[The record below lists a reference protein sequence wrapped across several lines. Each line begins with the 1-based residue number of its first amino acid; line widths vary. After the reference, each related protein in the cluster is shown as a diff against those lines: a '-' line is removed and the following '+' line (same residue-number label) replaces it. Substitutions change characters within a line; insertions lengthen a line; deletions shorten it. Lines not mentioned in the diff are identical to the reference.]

1 MVMRMGTKATR
12 KDFYMEIRKSP
23 GRFLSILFI
32 VALGVAFFSGIRAS
46 EPSMRLTGDSYY
58 DQEKLMDLKTVST
71 YGITEDDLKAFQKVD
86 GVAAAEG
93 AYSADFLSTTG
104 ENQQVLHVMSLQEKM
119 NQVTVSEGRLP
130 KKAGECLAD
139 DEMGYEIGDIIKLE
153 SGTDAP
159 VSDTL
164 KEEELTVVGLGN
176 SPCYISFGRGSTTIG
191 TGSIDGF
198 LVVPDSTFVLEVY
211 TEAYLQVEG
220 ARELTAYT
228 DAYDE
233 RVETVMEKVEA
244 ITKERGQI
252 RRQELVDEAN
262 EAITEAK
269 EELEAGRTEAE
280 TTLADAEAQI
290 ASGESQI
297 AAAGAEIQSGKS
309 QITAARSTLEARQQ
323 EIKEAKAQYDAGI
336 LEWSN
341 GKTAYDQA
349 EAAFLQKKAE
359 TEPLLEAA
367 RAQLTELEGQIQTL
381 QGQLSGVQ
389 EAIRPLEEKE
399 ASGTLTSDEEKLLEG
414 LRMQE
419 STLEGAITEAQNGYN
434 TLSAKVTAGQQ
445 ELDAASAQLAGVKA
459 ALDASQAQLAT
470 AYSQIQSGQSQIQA
484 GYAELGSKEKELASG
499 ETELL
504 ASQAELSEAK
514 RKAEEGRIKAE
525 EELAEGEQKIAD
537 SEAEVQKIELPKWY
551 LTDRSS
557 LPEFSGYGENA
568 DRMRA
573 IGKVFPVIFFL
584 VAALISL
591 TSMTRMVEEQRTQ
604 IGTMKALGYG
614 KFTIASKYLGYAL
627 LASAGGSVIGV
638 LVGEKVLPYIIIYAY
653 GIMYHH
659 IPEILVPYHV
669 GYALAASFVAIACTL
684 GATMLSCYRE
694 MGAQPAVLMR
704 PPAPKNG
711 KRVLLERVG
720 FIWKHL
726 SFIWK
731 STVRNLMRYKKRF
744 FMTIFGIGGC
754 MALMLVGFG
763 LRDSIFEIADLQYA
777 QIQTYDGSIFPEEDL
792 TEAEEAELEKFL
804 SKDPDVSRFMNAT
817 MMNVTLKHGEK
828 ERDAYQC
835 VFADPG
841 EVEKYVNFRDRRT
854 KKAYE
859 LTDEGVILS
868 EKTAKL
874 LNVEAGQKIEIKDEA
889 AGNPKVKVTAIC
901 ENYMGHYIYFTPA
914 CYEKVYGRI
923 PEYNCLLFAAKDSCT
938 KEELEKAGEDILARD
953 EVLSVSY
960 MHEIEKQLNEML
972 KSLNLVI
979 VVLIISA
986 GMLAFVVLYNL
997 NNINIAERQ
1006 RELATLKVLGFYDKE
1021 VGAYVYRENILL
1033 TFIGALVGA
1042 GLGRILHLFII
1053 QTVEVDAAMFGR
1065 NINPPSYLYSLLFTI
1080 AFSLIVNGVMYFKLK
1095 KIDMVESLKSIE

>member
-233 RVETVMEKVEA
+233 RVEEVMEKVEA

-309 QITAARSTLEARQQ
+309 QITAARSTLEAKQQ

-484 GYAELGSKEKELASG
+484 GFAELGSKEKELASG

-514 RKAEEGRIKAE
+514 RKEEEGRIKAE

-653 GIMYHH
+653 GS
-659 IPEILVPYHV
+659 PYSGNISTVSYRICV
-669 GYALAASFVAIACTL
+669 GGLLCGNCVYVRSDNV
-684 GATMLSCYRE
+684 
-694 MGAQPAVLMR
+694 
-704 PPAPKNG
+704 
-711 KRVLLERVG
+711 VLLSG
-720 FIWKHL
+720 NG
-726 SFIWK
+726 
-731 STVRNLMRYKKRF
+731 STACS
-744 FMTIFGIGGC
+744 T
-754 MALMLVGFG
+754 
-763 LRDSIFEIADLQYA
+763 
-777 QIQTYDGSIFPEEDL
+777 
-792 TEAEEAELEKFL
+792 
-804 SKDPDVSRFMNAT
+804 
-817 MMNVTLKHGEK
+817 
-828 ERDAYQC
+828 DA
-835 VFADPG
+835 
-841 EVEKYVNFRDRRT
+841 
-854 KKAYE
+854 
-859 LTDEGVILS
+859 
-868 EKTAKL
+868 
-874 LNVEAGQKIEIKDEA
+874 
-889 AGNPKVKVTAIC
+889 
-901 ENYMGHYIYFTPA
+901 
-914 CYEKVYGRI
+914 
-923 PEYNCLLFAAKDSCT
+923 
-938 KEELEKAGEDILARD
+938 
-953 EVLSVSY
+953 
-960 MHEIEKQLNEML
+960 
-972 KSLNLVI
+972 
-979 VVLIISA
+979 SA
-986 GMLAFVVLYNL
+986 GA
-997 NNINIAERQ
+997 
-1006 RELATLKVLGFYDKE
+1006 
-1021 VGAYVYRENILL
+1021 
-1033 TFIGALVGA
+1033 
-1042 GLGRILHLFII
+1042 
-1053 QTVEVDAAMFGR
+1053 
-1065 NINPPSYLYSLLFTI
+1065 
-1080 AFSLIVNGVMYFKLK
+1080 
-1095 KIDMVESLKSIE
+1095 

>member
-58 DQEKLMDLKTVST
+58 DQEELMDLKTVST

-233 RVETVMEKVEA
+233 RVEEVMEKVEA

-309 QITAARSTLEARQQ
+309 QITAARSTLEAKQQ

-389 EAIRPLEEKE
+389 EAISSLEEKE
-399 ASGTLTSDEEKLLEG
+399 ASGTLTSDEEKILEG

-484 GYAELGSKEKELASG
+484 GFAELGSKEKELASG

-514 RKAEEGRIKAE
+514 RKAEEGRLKAE

-627 LASAGGSVIGV
+627 LASA
-638 LVGEKVLPYIIIYAY
+638 
-653 GIMYHH
+653 
-659 IPEILVPYHV
+659 
-669 GYALAASFVAIACTL
+669 
-684 GATMLSCYRE
+684 
-694 MGAQPAVLMR
+694 
-704 PPAPKNG
+704 
-711 KRVLLERVG
+711 
-720 FIWKHL
+720 
-726 SFIWK
+726 
-731 STVRNLMRYKKRF
+731 
-744 FMTIFGIGGC
+744 
-754 MALMLVGFG
+754 
-763 LRDSIFEIADLQYA
+763 
-777 QIQTYDGSIFPEEDL
+777 
-792 TEAEEAELEKFL
+792 EEA
-804 SKDPDVSRFMNAT
+804 
-817 MMNVTLKHGEK
+817 
-828 ERDAYQC
+828 
-835 VFADPG
+835 
-841 EVEKYVNFRDRRT
+841 
-854 KKAYE
+854 
-859 LTDEGVILS
+859 
-868 EKTAKL
+868 
-874 LNVEAGQKIEIKDEA
+874 
-889 AGNPKVKVTAIC
+889 
-901 ENYMGHYIYFTPA
+901 
-914 CYEKVYGRI
+914 
-923 PEYNCLLFAAKDSCT
+923 
-938 KEELEKAGEDILARD
+938 
-953 EVLSVSY
+953 
-960 MHEIEKQLNEML
+960 
-972 KSLNLVI
+972 
-979 VVLIISA
+979 
-986 GMLAFVVLYNL
+986 
-997 NNINIAERQ
+997 
-1006 RELATLKVLGFYDKE
+1006 
-1021 VGAYVYRENILL
+1021 
-1033 TFIGALVGA
+1033 
-1042 GLGRILHLFII
+1042 
-1053 QTVEVDAAMFGR
+1053 
-1065 NINPPSYLYSLLFTI
+1065 
-1080 AFSLIVNGVMYFKLK
+1080 
-1095 KIDMVESLKSIE
+1095 

>member
-1 MVMRMGTKATR
+1 MRMGTKATR

-233 RVETVMEKVEA
+233 RVEEVMEKVEA

-309 QITAARSTLEARQQ
+309 QITAARSTLEAKQQ

-459 ALDASQAQLAT
+459 ALDASQPPP
-470 AYSQIQSGQSQIQA
+470 G
-484 GYAELGSKEKELASG
+484 
-499 ETELL
+499 
-504 ASQAELSEAK
+504 
-514 RKAEEGRIKAE
+514 
-525 EELAEGEQKIAD
+525 
-537 SEAEVQKIELPKWY
+537 
-551 LTDRSS
+551 
-557 LPEFSGYGENA
+557 
-568 DRMRA
+568 
-573 IGKVFPVIFFL
+573 VI
-584 VAALISL
+584 
-591 TSMTRMVEEQRTQ
+591 
-604 IGTMKALGYG
+604 
-614 KFTIASKYLGYAL
+614 
-627 LASAGGSVIGV
+627 
-638 LVGEKVLPYIIIYAY
+638 
-653 GIMYHH
+653 
-659 IPEILVPYHV
+659 
-669 GYALAASFVAIACTL
+669 
-684 GATMLSCYRE
+684 
-694 MGAQPAVLMR
+694 
-704 PPAPKNG
+704 
-711 KRVLLERVG
+711 
-720 FIWKHL
+720 
-726 SFIWK
+726 
-731 STVRNLMRYKKRF
+731 
-744 FMTIFGIGGC
+744 
-754 MALMLVGFG
+754 
-763 LRDSIFEIADLQYA
+763 
-777 QIQTYDGSIFPEEDL
+777 
-792 TEAEEAELEKFL
+792 
-804 SKDPDVSRFMNAT
+804 
-817 MMNVTLKHGEK
+817 VTL
-828 ERDAYQC
+828 R
-835 VFADPG
+835 P
-841 EVEKYVNFRDRRT
+841 T
-854 KKAYE
+854 
-859 LTDEGVILS
+859 S
-868 EKTAKL
+868 
-874 LNVEAGQKIEIKDEA
+874 
-889 AGNPKVKVTAIC
+889 
-901 ENYMGHYIYFTPA
+901 
-914 CYEKVYGRI
+914 
-923 PEYNCLLFAAKDSCT
+923 S
-938 KEELEKAGEDILARD
+938 
-953 EVLSVSY
+953 
-960 MHEIEKQLNEML
+960 
-972 KSLNLVI
+972 
-979 VVLIISA
+979 
-986 GMLAFVVLYNL
+986 
-997 NNINIAERQ
+997 
-1006 RELATLKVLGFYDKE
+1006 
-1021 VGAYVYRENILL
+1021 
-1033 TFIGALVGA
+1033 
-1042 GLGRILHLFII
+1042 
-1053 QTVEVDAAMFGR
+1053 
-1065 NINPPSYLYSLLFTI
+1065 
-1080 AFSLIVNGVMYFKLK
+1080 
-1095 KIDMVESLKSIE
+1095 

>member
-233 RVETVMEKVEA
+233 RVEEVMGKVEA

-309 QITAARSTLEARQQ
+309 QITAARSTLEAKQQ

-359 TEPLLEAA
+359 AEPLLETA

-389 EAIRPLEEKE
+389 EAIRPLGEKE

-484 GYAELGSKEKELASG
+484 GFAELGSKEKELASG

-525 EELAEGEQKIAD
+525 EELAEGKQKIAD

-659 IPEILVPYHV
+659 IPEILVPYHI

-792 TEAEEAELEKFL
+792 TAAEEAELEKFL

-835 VFADPG
+835 VFADPR

-889 AGNPKVKVTAIC
+889 AGNPEVKVTAIC

>member
-71 YGITEDDLKAFQKVD
+71 YGITEDDLKAFQKVN

-211 TEAYLQVEG
+211 TEAYLQVEE

-233 RVETVMEKVEA
+233 RVEEVMEKVEA

-252 RRQELVDEAN
+252 RRQELVDEVN
-262 EAITEAK
+262 EAIKEAK

-297 AAAGAEIQSGKS
+297 AAVGAEIQSGKS
-309 QITAARSTLEARQQ
+309 QITAARSTLEAKQQ

-367 RAQLTELEGQIQTL
+367 RAQVTELEGRIQTL
-381 QGQLSGVQ
+381 QEQLSGVQ

-434 TLSAKVTAGQQ
+434 TLNTKVTAGQQ

-504 ASQAELSEAK
+504 ASQEELSEAK

-551 LTDRSS
+551 LTDRGS
-557 LPEFSGYGENA
+557 LPEFAGYGENA

-792 TEAEEAELEKFL
+792 TEAEEVELEKSL

>member
-1 MVMRMGTKATR
+1 M
-12 KDFYMEIRKSP
+12 
-23 GRFLSILFI
+23 
-32 VALGVAFFSGIRAS
+32 
-46 EPSMRLTGDSYY
+46 
-58 DQEKLMDLKTVST
+58 
-71 YGITEDDLKAFQKVD
+71 
-86 GVAAAEG
+86 
-93 AYSADFLSTTG
+93 
-104 ENQQVLHVMSLQEKM
+104 
-119 NQVTVSEGRLP
+119 
-130 KKAGECLAD
+130 
-139 DEMGYEIGDIIKLE
+139 
-153 SGTDAP
+153 
-159 VSDTL
+159 
-164 KEEELTVVGLGN
+164 
-176 SPCYISFGRGSTTIG
+176 
-191 TGSIDGF
+191 
-198 LVVPDSTFVLEVY
+198 
-211 TEAYLQVEG
+211 
-220 ARELTAYT
+220 
-228 DAYDE
+228 
-233 RVETVMEKVEA
+233 
-244 ITKERGQI
+244 
-252 RRQELVDEAN
+252 
-262 EAITEAK
+262 
-269 EELEAGRTEAE
+269 
-280 TTLADAEAQI
+280 
-290 ASGESQI
+290 
-297 AAAGAEIQSGKS
+297 
-309 QITAARSTLEARQQ
+309 
-323 EIKEAKAQYDAGI
+323 
-336 LEWSN
+336 
-341 GKTAYDQA
+341 
-349 EAAFLQKKAE
+349 
-359 TEPLLEAA
+359 
-367 RAQLTELEGQIQTL
+367 
-381 QGQLSGVQ
+381 
-389 EAIRPLEEKE
+389 
-399 ASGTLTSDEEKLLEG
+399 
-414 LRMQE
+414 
-419 STLEGAITEAQNGYN
+419 
-434 TLSAKVTAGQQ
+434 
-445 ELDAASAQLAGVKA
+445 
-459 ALDASQAQLAT
+459 
-470 AYSQIQSGQSQIQA
+470 
-484 GYAELGSKEKELASG
+484 
-499 ETELL
+499 
-504 ASQAELSEAK
+504 
-514 RKAEEGRIKAE
+514 
-525 EELAEGEQKIAD
+525 
-537 SEAEVQKIELPKWY
+537 
-551 LTDRSS
+551 
-557 LPEFSGYGENA
+557 
-568 DRMRA
+568 
-573 IGKVFPVIFFL
+573 
-584 VAALISL
+584 
-591 TSMTRMVEEQRTQ
+591 
-604 IGTMKALGYG
+604 
-614 KFTIASKYLGYAL
+614 
-627 LASAGGSVIGV
+627 IGV

-659 IPEILVPYHV
+659 IPEILVPYHI

-711 KRVLLERVG
+711 KRVLLERVT

-889 AGNPKVKVTAIC
+889 AGNPEVKVTAIC